1 MYLVYK
7 SQKIQGYAAI
17 LKLIL
22 YFYNIFFVSFLTFY
36 RDIICIEMI
45 KLKSTQ
51 NFWLLQGALG
61 FWFFDTKWKT

>member
-22 YFYNIFFVSFLTFY
+22 YFYNIFFCF
-36 RDIICIEMI
+36 
-45 KLKSTQ
+45 
-51 NFWLLQGALG
+51 
-61 FWFFDTKWKT
+61 FFDLL